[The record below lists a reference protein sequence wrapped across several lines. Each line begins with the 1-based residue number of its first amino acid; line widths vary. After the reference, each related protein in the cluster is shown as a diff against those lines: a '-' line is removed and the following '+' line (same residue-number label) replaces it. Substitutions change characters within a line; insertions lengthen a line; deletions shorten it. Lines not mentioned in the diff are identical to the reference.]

1 MRDIA
6 KGILN
11 ILTDYIDQITP
22 AHTFIP
28 SVNINGF
35 LMHDFLPQ
43 KLKHLSPITLYLLIY
58 PIALFI
64 TISTYLLDIEL

>member
-43 KLKHLSPITLYLLIY
+43 KLKQLSPITSYLLIY

-64 TISTYLLDIEL
+64 TISTYLLDIVL